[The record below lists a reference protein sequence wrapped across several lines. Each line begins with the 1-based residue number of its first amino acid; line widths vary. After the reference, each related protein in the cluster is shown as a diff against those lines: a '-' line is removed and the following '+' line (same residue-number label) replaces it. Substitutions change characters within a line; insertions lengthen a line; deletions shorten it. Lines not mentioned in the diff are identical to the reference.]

1 MQFYIF
7 NNNYL
12 CSLKDEYNYNKVK
25 EQEALQKAKH
35 LFFLVRLDKNKS
47 KKTYAV
53 SSVEDFFIEKEDLS
67 VLCKQDFNDNY
78 EFYEMLINS
87 KKIKAVNTSYEN
99 YEECF
104 TVCSNKKHKINV
116 FALGDVGSTLL
127 MGLRLLG
134 KESIGEIGIY
144 DINESVANRWFYEIN
159 QITGPFNYD
168 SYPKVKIID
177 KKSLFNCDM
186 FVFCASLG
194 IPAVGSKV
202 TDVRMEQFKR
212 NKELIKEYAAL
223 AEQMQFTGVFAVV
236 SDPVDP
242 LCRVVCENSSLPPEK
257 VRGYGLGVMNAR
269 ALFYADMYER
279 FNQYKKCGRAFGPHG
294 SDLVIADN
302 IKNYHDDLSKE
313 LTDLV
318 INANLEVR
326 KFGFKP
332 YVAPAISSAAISIV
346 YTLEGK
352 WHYSSVYIGGVYFG
366 CKNRVTPY
374 GVEIERINMP
384 EKLYKRLS
392 VSYERLQQIR

>member
-12 CSLKDEYNYNKVK
+12 CSLKDEYNYRKIE
-25 EQEALQKAKH
+25 EQEAIQNAEH
-35 LFFLVRLDKNKS
+35 LFFLVKLDENSS
-47 KKTYAV
+47 KKAYSV

-67 VLCKQDFNDNY
+67 VLCKQDINVNK
-78 EFYEMLINS
+78 EFYEMLINN
-87 KKIKAVNTSYEN
+87 KKIKAVNTSYKD

-104 TVCSNKKHKINV
+104 NIDIKKRCKINV

-134 KESIGEIGIY
+134 QNSIEEIGIY
-144 DINESVANRWFYEIN
+144 DINELVANRWFYEIN
-159 QITGPFNYD
+159 QITDPFNYD
-168 SYPKVKIID
+168 SYPKIKIID
-177 KKSLFNCDM
+177 KNSLFDCDM

-194 IPAVGSKV
+194 VPAVGSDVK
-202 TDVRMEQFKR
+202 DVRMEQFKK
-212 NKELIKEYAAL
+212 NKELVKEYAVL
-223 AEQMQFTGVFAVV
+223 AEQRRFSGIFAVV

-242 LCRVVCENSSLPPEK
+242 LCKVVYENSNLPPERIK
-257 VRGYGLGVMNAR
+257 GYGLGVMNAR

-279 FNQYKKCGRAFGPHG
+279 FNQYKKHGRAFGPHG
-294 SDLVIADN
+294 SDLIIADN
-302 IKNYHDDLSKE
+302 IENYDDALSHE

-332 YVAPAISSAAISIV
+332 YVAPAMSSAAISII

-384 EKLYKRLS
+384 IQLYERLS
-392 VSYERLQQIR
+392 VSYQRLQQIK